1 MGKKNRRHKKSKVR
15 HGKRISEFRKERSK
29 EGKGHARYLFKKLGK
44 TFWGFKI
51 THGDH
56 VDGMKTIVLKQN
68 PEPKP
73 KDSRPAKILP
83 KVEEFH
89 ESKLSP
95 HRLEGWKFGEEDQQ
109 FVNGLIATE
118 EKKE

>member
-1 MGKKNRRHKKSKVR
+1 MGRKKRTNRKKT
-15 HGKRISEFRKERSK
+15 KRISEFRKERSK
-29 EGKGHARYLFKKLGK
+29 EGKGHVRYLFKKLGK

-56 VDGMKTIVLKQN
+56 VDGKRTIVLKQN

-73 KDSRPAKILP
+73 KDSRPAKIVP

-109 FVNGLIATE
+109 FVNGLIAAE